1 MARSTRSTHLPIE
14 ASPEMETEAL
24 QNSTNARP
32 KRRGRP
38 PKGALAAKLK
48 ARAKAASPLPP
59 SSPTASSNWAEPDSI
74 PIATSDDPPLPTFEP
89 PFLDEQ
95 AMLRQDFESC
105 AGSDD
110 APVGPDA
117 DISTASDPF
126 GFFRVE
132 RTLKRDRGTSD
143 VPAYPTPEA
152 DGGSL
157 STPSTPRRRR
167 SSSRGGGAAS
177 RNQFSMPSSPSP
189 IKPSHRRKP
198 TDPESESSD
207 RSPERQTSPDGLV
220 ESDAEHDSPPP
231 KAQAKGKQ
239 RAAKRSLNTEQIQK
253 EWEAVLPKRTR
264 GTRKQKATVES
275 ESEDEEEAPT
285 RKKARRK
292 ANTKTQR
299 AKKRDKD
306 DVDTETDEKF
316 VKEREDR
323 IAFFKKLQ
331 AYEISK
337 ENVFIV

>member
-1 MARSTRSTHLPIE
+1 MARSTRSTRLPIS
-14 ASPEMETEAL
+14 ASPEMDKEAL

-48 ARAKAASPLPP
+48 AKAKAASPLPP
-59 SSPTASSNWAEPDSI
+59 SSLTHSPSPSSEWAEPNSI
-74 PIATSDDPPLPTFEP
+74 PIATSDDPPLPTYV
-89 PFLDEQ
+89 DEQ
-95 AMLRQDFESC
+95 KMLRQDFESYL
-105 AGSDD
+105 GSDD
-110 APVGPDA
+110 AGPDA

-152 DGGSL
+152 NGGSP

-167 SSSRGGGAAS
+167 SSSRPGATS
-177 RNQFSMPSSPSP
+177 RQQFSMPSSPSP

-220 ESDAEHDSPPP
+220 ESDAEPDSPPP
-231 KAQAKGKQ
+231 KAKTKGKQ
-239 RAAKRSLNTEQIQK
+239 KAAKRSLNPEQIQK

-264 GTRKQKATVES
+264 RTRKEKEKATVES
-275 ESEDEEEAPT
+275 ESEDEQEAPT

-292 ANTKTQR
+292 ANAKTPR
-299 AKKRDKD
+299 AQKREKD
-306 DVDTETDEKF
+306 DVDTEVDE
-316 VKEREDR
+316 VR
-323 IAFFKKLQ
+323 
-331 AYEISK
+331 
-337 ENVFIV
+337 